1 MERSYFYTGDPST
14 VRPEPGLGRFRYGTR
29 SEGLYDLASD
39 PLRFRT
45 LAAEANR
52 TPFTAKY
59 NKGVADPSQAFTDVE
74 RMAKEYGYEGLMNP
88 QQGTAIMYKPT
99 PVQPFARGG
108 AVMPAAKI
116 GGEEFVRAADKYGLL
131 TDNATLNQI
140 VDLVNRGLSVDEAA
154 KMLARGPQDQF
165 GRETTKRQG
174 GLAAIKRSR

>member
-1 MERSYFYTGDPST
+1 
-14 VRPEPGLGRFRYGTR
+14 
-29 SEGLYDLASD
+29 
-39 PLRFRT
+39 
-45 LAAEANR
+45 
-52 TPFTAKY
+52 
-59 NKGVADPSQAFTDVE
+59 
-74 RMAKEYGYEGLMNP
+74 
-88 QQGTAIMYKPT
+88 
-99 PVQPFARGG
+99 
-108 AVMPAAKI
+108 MPAAKI